1 MALLAVGL
9 AGMLAVLWATG
20 GLQALERQAMAGQR
34 VFQDELARAIRQ
46 LKAGE
51 AGAVA
56 GLLGIAFT
64 YGVLHAAG
72 PGHGK
77 MLLGGYALATRVGTA
92 RLAGITLAASL
103 AQATTAVV
111 LVYAG
116 VGLFDWTRERMVDL
130 ADRTLT
136 VMGYAAVGGIG
147 LWLAWRGL
155 RGLLR
160 SRAQAPGGDGAG
172 PGHLRAHS
180 HDPSYD
186 HPRGHDHS
194 RSHGHG
200 HDHGSH
206 EGCGHAHGPSP
217 AQMAEVRSLRDAAVL
232 VAGTAIRP
240 CTGAVFLLILC
251 WRIGADLV
259 GIAGAY
265 AMGLGTAVVTLAA
278 ALLAATIREGAWS
291 GLGTGGAVLR
301 LAQVVQ
307 IGVGLA
313 LSAVALSLMRP
324 FL

>member
-1 MALLAVGL
+1 MQRLTPLVLLAALLVATLGL
-9 AGMLAVLWATG
+9 LWATG
-20 GLQALERQAMAGQR
+20 ALEAFERQVMALQR

-51 AGAVA
+51 SGAVA
-56 GLLGIAFT
+56 ALLGIAFT

-77 MLLGGYALATRVGTA
+77 MLLGGYALATRVSLA
-92 RLAGITLAASL
+92 RLAGIAVASGL

-136 VMGYAAVGGIG
+136 MMGYAAIGGIG

-160 SRAQAPGGDGAG
+160 SRAEARK
-172 PGHLRAHS
+172 H
-180 HDPSYD
+180 D
-186 HPRGHDHS
+186 HPHEHHDH
-194 RSHGHG
+194 
-200 HDHGSH
+200 DADC
-206 EGCGHAHGPSP
+206 GCGHAHGPTL
-217 AQMAEVRSLRDAAVL
+217 AEVAEVQSFRDAAVL
-232 VAGTAIRP
+232 IVGTAVRP

-251 WRIGADLV
+251 WRIGADSA

-265 AMGLGTAVVTLAA
+265 AMGLGTALITLAA
-278 ALLAATIREGAWS
+278 ALVAATVREGAWS
-291 GLGTGGAVLR
+291 GLGSGIAMLR
-301 LAQVVQ
+301 VTQVVQ
-307 IGVGLA
+307 VSVGLV
-313 LSAVALSLMRP
+313 LSAVALSLLRP